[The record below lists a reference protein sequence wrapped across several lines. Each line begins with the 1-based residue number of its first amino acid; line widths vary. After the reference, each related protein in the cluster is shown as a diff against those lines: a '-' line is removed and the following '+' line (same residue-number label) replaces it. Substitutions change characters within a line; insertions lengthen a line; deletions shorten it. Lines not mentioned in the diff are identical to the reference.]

1 MRTSLNMTAKID
13 SAGDVYQFVEQV
25 KVASQQR
32 GEIGLY
38 EQLNRAMHL
47 GSSGLEILGAV
58 RQTVSENRGE
68 IERLLGP
75 DGGHTEVFEANGTA
89 ERDAALVMLEQIPE
103 ILPMAMTALVLT
115 NQ

>member
-1 MRTSLNMTAKID
+1 MRTSLKNMTAKIN

-32 GEIGLY
+32 GETGLY
-38 EQLNRAMHL
+38 EQLNRAMRL

-75 DGGHTEVFEANGTA
+75 DGGQGVDQVVVFV
-89 ERDAALVMLEQIPE
+89 ERVFGR
-103 ILPMAMTALVLT
+103 
-115 NQ
+115 